1 MEEELAEELI
11 TVEADAGDEEVW
23 AEELPVEEADTDD
36 GEGGGSEELPADEE
50 IYTLYLEDEVPAEDA
65 GDGSGGQEE
74 LPADEEIYTT
84 YIDEG
89 EVPADEGIGEDPGNL
104 EDPVVVD
111 DGGTETV
118 DGEGKDIGSVDGEID
133 YIGGGW
139 DELLYPTMNEGE
151 WAYTTTSE
159 GGIGDPRIYMSSGS
173 GSGPAPNE
181 RGEEAAQVVEVATW
195 HAVNL
200 VHHALV
206 ADLAPREHIA

>member
-11 TVEADAGDEEVW
+11 AVEAEPGDEEVW
-23 AEELPVEEADTDD
+23 AEELPVEAAESSD
-36 GEGGGSEELPADEE
+36 GEGGGSDEIPADEE

-65 GDGSGGQEE
+65 GDGSDGEEE

-89 EVPADEGIGEDPGNL
+89 EVPADEGPGEDPGNL
-104 EDPVVVD
+104 EDPVVD
-111 DGGTETV
+111 EGGTEVV
-118 DGEGKDIGSVDGEID
+118 DGEGKEIGSVDGEID

-151 WAYTTTSE
+151 WAYTTSA
-159 GGIGDPRIYMSSGS
+159 GGIDDPRIYMSS

-195 HAVNL
+195 HTVNL

>member
-1 MEEELAEELI
+1 MEEELAEDVI
-11 TVEADAGDEEVW
+11 AIEAEPGDEEVW
-23 AEELPVEEADTDD
+23 AEEVPVDEAAPD
-36 GEGGGSEELPADEE
+36 EGGGSDELPADEE

-65 GDGSGGQEE
+65 GDGSGGEEE

-89 EVPADEGIGEDPGNL
+89 EVPADEDIGEDPGNL
-104 EDPVVVD
+104 EDPVVD
-111 DGGTETV
+111 EGGTEIV
-118 DGEGKDIGSVDGEID
+118 DGEGKEIGSLDGEID

-139 DELLYPTMNEGE
+139 DYPTTNEGE
-151 WAYTTTSE
+151 PVFTTTSE
-159 GGIGDPRIYMSSGS
+159 GGIDDPRIYMSGS

-181 RGEEAAQVVEVATW
+181 RGEQAAVIVEVATW

-200 VHHALV
+200 VHHARV